1 MDAPEDIVGLES
13 AEIRCEPPN
22 NLIYEFNGVF
32 LEKDHKE
39 PLSLENTLW
48 ADTILAS

>member
-1 MDAPEDIVGLES
+1 MDT
-13 AEIRCEPPN
+13 AEIRCEEPT
-22 NLIYEFNGVF
+22 NLIYEYNGMF
-32 LEKDHKE
+32 IDNDYRE